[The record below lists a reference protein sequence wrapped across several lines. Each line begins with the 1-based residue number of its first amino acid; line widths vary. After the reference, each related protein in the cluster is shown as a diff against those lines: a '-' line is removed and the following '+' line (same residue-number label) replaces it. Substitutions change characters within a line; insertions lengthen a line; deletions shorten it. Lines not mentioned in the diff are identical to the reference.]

1 MQRPFE
7 GIKVLDATHVLA
19 GPFAAYQ
26 LALLG
31 AEVIKIEHPDEV
43 DQARFMGADTDL
55 NDGLMGTNFLT
66 QNSNKRSVTLDL
78 KSESGREIF
87 KKLAA
92 ETDVLIENYRAG
104 AMPALG
110 LGYEDIKKI
119 NPTIVYCS
127 MTGYGQNGP
136 RAHHTVYDHQI
147 QANAGI
153 MSSTGTPESG
163 PLKTGTVFMDYGTG
177 TTAAFALA
185 SALFQRAQTGQGQ
198 FIDVAMLDVAIIFQA
213 ANATGYFVA
222 GKKPGLGGNGHK
234 YASSELYETKKGQLM
249 LGAANPGQ
257 HRRLMAALGL
267 DRFAHQ
273 SYQQRDAQREE
284 ETAAIAAKL
293 KEKTAA
299 EWESY
304 LQDRH
309 VPAAILRPM
318 DEMFEDPQLETRG
331 VLHRHE
337 KVEGVDGP
345 VTVPVSPFTFAE
357 GGPQVD
363 TPPRP
368 LGADTEAVLGE
379 LGYDAETI
387 ADLRKD
393 GVI

>member
-26 LALLG
+26 LALMG
-31 AEVIKIEHPDEV
+31 AEVIKIEHPEEV
-43 DQARFMGADTDL
+43 DQARFMGADKDL
-55 NDGLMGTNFLT
+55 NDGLMGTNYLT
-66 QNSNKRSVTLDL
+66 QNSNKRSVTLNL
-78 KSESGREIF
+78 KTEQGREIF

-92 ETDVLIENYRAG
+92 EADVLIENYRAG
-104 AMPALG
+104 ALSALG
-110 LGYEDIKKI
+110 LGYEDIKAV
-119 NPTIVYCS
+119 NPTIIYCS
-127 MTGYGQNGP
+127 MTGYGQEGP

-198 FIDVAMLDVAIIFQA
+198 HIDVAMLDVAIIFQA

-222 GKKPGLGGNGHK
+222 GKKPGLGGNSHK
-234 YASSELYETKKGQLM
+234 YASSELYETKQGYLM

-257 HRRLMAALGL
+257 HRRFVKALGL
-267 DRFAHQ
+267 DRFAHK
-273 SYQQRDAQREE
+273 SYEQRDAQRAE

-318 DEMFEDPQLETRG
+318 DEMFDDPQLETRG
-331 VLHRHE
+331 ILHRHE
-337 KVEGVDGP
+337 RVDGVDGP
-345 VTVPVSPFTFAE
+345 VTVPVSAFTFAE
-357 GGPQVD
+357 GGPKVD

-368 LGADTEAVLGE
+368 LGADTEAILDE

-387 ADLRKD
+387 ADFRKD